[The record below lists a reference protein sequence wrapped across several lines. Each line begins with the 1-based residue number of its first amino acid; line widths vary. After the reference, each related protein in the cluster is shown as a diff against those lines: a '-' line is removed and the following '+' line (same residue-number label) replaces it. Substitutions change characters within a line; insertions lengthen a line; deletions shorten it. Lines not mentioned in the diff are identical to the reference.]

1 MILMNPSVTISHE
14 EFDIK
19 TSFIFANDEIQTT
32 QITLQNYQSSMY
44 TSRLIKTKEIKQA
57 YESAK
62 FR

>member
-1 MILMNPSVTISHE
+1 MSLMSSSNS
-14 EFDIK
+14 DIK
-19 TSFIFANDEIQTT
+19 RSFISANDEIRTT
-32 QITLQNYQSSMY
+32 QITLQNCQSSMY